1 MITIDQ
7 IRTIYPESI
16 KYFQRKNQQLM
27 AGLGYFIIA
36 KENGLNEMWTKD
48 SLDELEESL
57 KVSITLNK
65 INIPENELLG

>member
-1 MITIDQ
+1 MITLDQ

-27 AGLGYFIIA
+27 AGLGYFIIS

-48 SLDELEESL
+48 SLDEFEESL